1 MSGMRRRLP
10 GTGRGQVLLAM
21 ADVDPLADPLPRT
34 PPLKLAW
41 RAFGVY
47 RRHQMTDH
55 AAALTYF
62 AMLSLFPALLVGVSL
77 LGLFGQA
84 SLASDAANY
93 VAERGADRA
102 TAEVIKSSLETL
114 FASSGSGVGFAL
126 AISIALGLNGASGAF
141 GAAGR
146 ALNVVHAVDED
157 RGFLRHKLEDL
168 GATLVVILLFAVV
181 LVALFLGGGIAE
193 DLFGTVGLGSTA
205 ATVWSVARWP
215 VALVAALVGFAIV
228 YAFAPDVQPRRL
240 RWISP
245 GAVVAVVIW
254 IVASLGFALYVK
266 GFSSYG
272 AAYGAFGA
280 AIILLLW
287 LYITSN
293 AFLFGAEL
301 NVALEREETAGRG
314 GPPMVT
320 PPPSPEHP
328 VPTAA
333 APEPARRPD

>member
-1 MSGMRRRLP
+1 
-10 GTGRGQVLLAM
+10 M
-21 ADVDPLADPLPRT
+21 ASAVASPPSESSSRI

-41 RAFGVY
+41 RAIGTY
-47 RRHQMTDH
+47 RAHQMTDH

-62 AMLSLFPALLVGVSL
+62 AMLSLFPSLLVGVSL
-77 LGLFGQA
+77 LGLLGEA
-84 SLASDAANY
+84 SLATDAASY
-93 VAERGADRA
+93 VADNGADPA
-102 TAEVIKSSLETL
+102 TAEVIKNSLKKLFESS
-114 FASSGSGVGFAL
+114 SSGVGLAL
-126 AISIALGLNGASGAF
+126 GVSLLLGLNGASGAF

-157 RGFLRHKLEDL
+157 RGFVRRKLSDIA
-168 GATLVVILLFAVV
+168 ATLVVILLFAVV
-181 LVALFLGGGIAE
+181 LVALFLGGGIAD

-205 ATVWSVARWP
+205 ASVWSIARWP
-215 VALVAALVGFAIV
+215 VALLAALVGFAIV

-245 GAVVAVVIW
+245 GAIVAVTIW
-254 IVASLGFALYVK
+254 IVASIGFAFYVK

-287 LYITSN
+287 LYITAN

-301 NVALEREETAGRG
+301 NVTIERQDTAGRG

-320 PPPSPEHP
+320 PPPSPEQP
-328 VPTAA
+328 VPTAS
-333 APEPARRPD
+333 APRQARRPDPAQASGGSGEQSSG

>member
-1 MSGMRRRLP
+1 MATA
-10 GTGRGQVLLAM
+10 TGR
-21 ADVDPLADPLPRT
+21 DPEAESSSRT

-41 RAFGVY
+41 RTVGTY
-47 RRHQMTDH
+47 RAHGMTDH

-62 AMLSLFPALLVGVSL
+62 AMLSLFPGLLVGVSL
-77 LGLFGQA
+77 LGLLGEA
-84 SLASDAANY
+84 SLATDAAGY
-93 VAERGADRA
+93 VADNGADEA
-102 TAEVIKSSLETL
+102 TATVIKNSLKTL
-114 FASSGSGVGFAL
+114 FESSSSGVGLAL
-126 AISIALGLNGASGAF
+126 GASLLLGLNGASGAF

-157 RGFLRHKLEDL
+157 RGFVRRKLSDVA
-168 GATLVVILLFAVV
+168 ATLVVILLFAVV
-181 LVALFLGGGIAE
+181 LVALFLGGGIAD
-193 DLFGTVGLGSTA
+193 DLFGVVGLGSTA

-215 VALVAALVGFAIV
+215 VALVAALVGFALV
-228 YAFAPDVQPRRL
+228 YAFAPDVQPQRL

-245 GAVVAVVIW
+245 GAIVAVLVW
-254 IVASLGFALYVK
+254 IVASLGFALYVR

-287 LYITSN
+287 LYITAN

-301 NVALEREETAGRG
+301 NVTIEREDTAGRG
-314 GPPMVT
+314 GPPMLT

-328 VPTAA
+328 VPTAS
-333 APEPARRPD
+333 APRQARKPDPAQASGGPGEKSSG

>member
-1 MSGMRRRLP
+1 MPGRLP
-10 GTGRGQVLLAM
+10 AAARGHHPGSM
-21 ADVDPLADPLPRT
+21 ATVAADPALGEPAPRT

-41 RAFGVY
+41 RALGTY
-47 RRHQMTDH
+47 RAHQMTDH

-77 LGLFGQA
+77 LGLLGQA
-84 SLASDAANY
+84 SLAGDAASY
-93 VAERGADRA
+93 VADHGADAA
-102 TAEVIKSSLETL
+102 TATVIKSSLDKL
-114 FASSGSGVGFAL
+114 FASSGSRVGAAL
-126 AISIALGLNGASGAF
+126 AVSVLLGLNGASGAF

-168 GATLVVILLFAVV
+168 AATLGVIGLFAVV
-181 LVALFLGGGIAE
+181 LVSLFLGGGLA
-193 DLFGTVGLGSTA
+193 DALFGKIGLGSSA
-205 ATVWSVARWP
+205 ATVWSIARWP
-215 VALVAALVGFAIV
+215 AALLAALLGFALV

-240 RWISP
+240 RWITP
-245 GAVVAVVIW
+245 GAAVAVMIW
-254 IVASLGFALYVK
+254 ILASIGFAFYVK

-287 LYITSN
+287 LYITAN

-301 NVALEREETAGRG
+301 DVAIEREHTAGRG

-320 PPPSPEHP
+320 PPPSPAY
-328 VPTAA
+328 PTGPP
-333 APEPARRPD
+333 PES